1 MIIFFYR
8 LLFLRLDL
16 QNQLNNLKCIIIFL
30 KKLFLFVY
38 LLKIFFIRVFY
49 KNFNYIKNFIYN
61 NYSEKLFLK
70 LFNF

>member
-16 QNQLNNLKCIIIFL
+16 QNQSNNLKCIIIFL

-38 LLKIFFIRVFY
+38 LLKIFFIHVFY

>member
-70 LFNF
+70 LFN